1 MPLIVGVWGVFGPKC
16 LLISVK
22 YLVINLTQIWD
33 SVRVVAVSPEEKVE
47 EYLLQAPI
55 LYESSG

>member
-1 MPLIVGVWGVFGPKC
+1 MPLIFGIWGGFGPKY
-16 LLISVK
+16 LLISIK

-33 SVRVVAVSPEEKVE
+33 SVRVVAVSPEEKVG

-55 LYESSG
+55 LYESTG